1 MDQEE
6 EEEKEEE
13 EDKATWQLEQYFGLK
28 KEQGTRCKIEIP
40 TIKKEAERKKRYE
53 GAQAS

>member
-6 EEEKEEE
+6 EEEEEEE
-13 EDKATWQLEQYFGLK
+13 EDKETWRLEQYSGWK

-53 GAQAS
+53 EAQAS